1 MRNLTKEEIFSTIIE
16 VFPFRFTNE
25 IFEISNIEKK
35 NKIFQYLSY
44 ITISLT
50 HKYFWYSNTYFL
62 GSQNLL
68 LKLRIVY

>member
-25 IFEISNIEKK
+25 LFEISNKEKK
-35 NKIFQYLSY
+35 IKIFQYLSY

-50 HKYFWYSNTYFL
+50 HKYFWYSNTSSFET
-62 GSQNLL
+62 QNRVLTSAHC
-68 LKLRIVY
+68 